1 MNLNKPIRI
10 EYTGKPFHTKCSM
23 CAKCAFLSPS
33 LCVCMNVCLDV
44 QIYTKLLIKIH
55 GCIIQP
61 VAKPTDKEREREIK
75 YHSIVHVLKMENLT
89 HCSTNTHTHTDANGK
104 TPTAIIAAAATTKNR
119 NLFPF
124 DNRYLFFGKY
134 LTVSKK
140 VV

>member
-1 MNLNKPIRI
+1 MPQYCCRIKLLMNLNKPIRI
-10 EYTGKPFHTKCSM
+10 EYTGKPFDTKCSM

-89 HCSTNTHTHTDANGK
+89 HCSTNTHTYGRQW
-104 TPTAIIAAAATTKNR
+104 KNT
-119 NLFPF
+119 NS
-124 DNRYLFFGKY
+124 NN
-134 LTVSKK
+134 SSSSNNKK
-140 VV
+140 S